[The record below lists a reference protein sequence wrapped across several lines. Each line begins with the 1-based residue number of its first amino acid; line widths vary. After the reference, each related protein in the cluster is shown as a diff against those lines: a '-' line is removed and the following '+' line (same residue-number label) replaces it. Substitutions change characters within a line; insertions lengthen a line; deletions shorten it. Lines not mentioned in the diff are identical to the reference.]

1 MKRIIALVI
10 SLLFL
15 IGTVVSPVFG
25 VSTSDFYE
33 KLSAFSNKLYEM
45 SSADEDGNY
54 AMSPLSVYLALA
66 MLHYVGDAEVK
77 AEIENFTGMN
87 ASDFAAT
94 ADLVSNLTKVHR
106 FDDQTVGQ
114 LLLSDTVWFD
124 DSVSLNQSVLMNMM
138 RSIGCIAQ
146 QVPFAD
152 NNAAAN
158 RTIREFIKQMTNG
171 LIDRDF
177 NLDES
182 TALALINT
190 LYFKDVWDLE
200 SSGGELLTDRLGF
213 TTPSGDVETLD
224 FVKGKY
230 LPGEAAENEYCTY
243 FYARTAFGYKLKIIV
258 PKDGVTLKEAMSKS
272 NLDEVNSTTNYDK
285 NSTPREKH
293 FTRCIFPEF
302 TIDSDTPLYDILT
315 SDDSLAYTLSKDGF
329 YSDLTEGGLAVTSIK
344 HQTVLNVNR
353 KGIEGAAVTIFGM
366 ATTAFDDTVKIYHD
380 FVADR
385 AFGYIVT
392 TPNDVVLFEG
402 QVTDPAASNAAQT
415 PVVSGDANGDGELN
429 MKDVLIVRR
438 VIAGLAAINPAF
450 EERARISGGEFL
462 SAKDVLKMRRIIAGL
477 D

>member
-1 MKRIIALVI
+1 MKRIL
-10 SLLFL
+10 SLLISILF
-15 IGTVVSPVFG
+15 IAGTVVPTVFG
-25 VSTSDFYE
+25 APDESFYDR
-33 KLSAFSNKLYEM
+33 LSAFSNKLYAL
-45 SSADEDGNY
+45 SSADEDDNY

-66 MLHYVGDAEVK
+66 MLHFVGDADVK

-106 FDDQTVGQ
+106 VDGQTVGQ

-213 TTPSGDVETLD
+213 TTPSGAVETLD

-302 TIDSDTPLYDILT
+302 TIDSDTPLLDILKA
-315 SDDSLAYTLSKDGF
+315 DGSLSKTLSSAGF
-329 YSDLTEGGLAVTSIK
+329 SSALTNGGLAVSSIQ
-344 HQTVLNVNR
+344 HQTVLKVDR
-353 KGIEGAAVTIFGM
+353 KGIEGAAVTSIGM
-366 ATTAFDDTVKIYHD
+366 AGTAIDETVKIYHD
-380 FVADR
+380 FIADR
-385 AFGYIVT
+385 AFGYIIT

-402 QVTDPAASNAAQT
+402 QVTNPADKAPEKPEVA
-415 PVVSGDANGDGELN
+415 GDANGDGELN

-438 VIAGLAAINPAF
+438 VIAGLEAIDSESAR
-450 EERARISGGEFL
+450 RASVTGGEFL

-477 D
+477 A